1 MKEESKKVG
10 FTHIKLEDKIA
21 GGDDSLGYDKP
32 VGKCE
37 VGKVT
42 WKLPGF
48 TGAESSW
55 KGRMKS
61 KNGRGRLES
70 EEYDSKLRKWKCIN

>member
-42 WKLPGF
+42 
-48 TGAESSW
+48 
-55 KGRMKS
+55 
-61 KNGRGRLES
+61 
-70 EEYDSKLRKWKCIN
+70 